1 MILASRA
8 RRSPAGTEV
17 AVIAKANFIFH
28 ELAKVFQRHRAVGW
42 RAIGDRLLIFN
53 QHRIRFNRR
62 FRPGGRPRS
71 CASDL
76 PQEETMRPKSGLF
89 FFPGPDIFELF
100 LRVFERFF
108 QQLAVVPPS
117 TGSLAD

>member
-42 RAIGDRLLIFN
+42 RAIGDRLLILT
-53 QHRIRFNRR
+53 
-62 FRPGGRPRS
+62 S
-71 CASDL
+71 TA
-76 PQEETMRPKSGLF
+76 SGLTAVF
-89 FFPGPDIFELF
+89 GPAVAPG
-100 LRVFERFF
+100 
-108 QQLAVVPPS
+108 LALLTFRRRRP
-117 TGSLAD
+117 